1 MEDFSDL
8 INIKT
13 NNVKP
18 AQGRILISEPFMPDY
33 YFKRS
38 VVLLVEHN
46 KDGTFGVIINKPMDL
61 KFDEVVKDFPGFDS
75 KIYLGGPVKTDS
87 LFFIHTLGEE
97 IENSIKIIEGL
108 YWGGDIERVK
118 EMISLDLINETNI
131 RFFIGYSG
139 WIPNQLN
146 MELTRDSWVVS
157 SISAEAMMN
166 ADPKTLWKRTLLE
179 LGGQYKNWT
188 NFPNEPAMN

>member
-1 MEDFSDL
+1 MEDFNNL

-13 NNVKP
+13 NNVRP
-18 AQGRILISEPFMPDY
+18 ARGKILISEPFMVDY

-38 VVLLVEHN
+38 VVLLAEHN

-61 KFDEVVKDFPGFDS
+61 KFDDAIKDFPAFDS

-97 IENSIKIIEGL
+97 IEGSLKIYDGL
-108 YWGGDIERVK
+108 YWGGDIEVIK
-118 EMISLDLINETNI
+118 EMIELHQINDTDI

-139 WIPNQLN
+139 WVPNQLN
-146 MELTRDSWVVS
+146 MELKRDSWVVS
-157 SISAEAMMN
+157 QITTDVIMDTE
-166 ADPKTLWKRTLLE
+166 PKKLWKKTLIQ
-179 LGGQYKNWT
+179 LGGKYKQWT
-188 NFPNEPAMN
+188 NFPSEPALN

>member
-1 MEDFSDL
+1 MEDFNDL

-18 AQGRILISEPFMPDY
+18 GRGKILISEPFMVDY

-46 KDGTFGVIINKPMDL
+46 KDGTFGVIINKPMDI
-61 KFDEVVKDFPGFDS
+61 KFDQAIKDFAAFDS

-87 LFFIHTLGEE
+87 LFFIHTLGDE
-97 IENSIKIIEGL
+97 IEGSLKIIEGL
-108 YWGGDIERVK
+108 YWGGDVERVK
-118 EMISLDLINETNI
+118 EMIELNQITEANI

-139 WIPNQLN
+139 WVPNQLN
-146 MELTRDSWVVS
+146 MELKRDSWVVS
-157 SISAEAMMN
+157 DISADLMMQT
-166 ADPKTLWKRTLLE
+166 DPEKLWKRSLTQ
-179 LGGQYKNWT
+179 LGGKYKQWT
-188 NFPNEPAMN
+188 NFPNEPADN